1 MHTFAFS
8 EGLVT
13 RSELSLPF
21 TSFLVQMAHAKPT
34 CLGNDSVSI
43 EALTYS
49 IEHGVLGVIR
59 NSSIAVSVL
68 KKEMR

>member
-1 MHTFAFS
+1 MTKS
-8 EGLVT
+8 EFP
-13 RSELSLPF
+13 LPF
-21 TSFLVQMAHAKPT
+21 TSLPFQMTQATLT

-43 EALTYS
+43 EELTDS
-49 IEHGVLGVIR
+49 IEHGTLGVTR

>member
-1 MHTFAFS
+1 MIRF
-8 EGLVT
+8 
-13 RSELSLPF
+13 
-21 TSFLVQMAHAKPT
+21 
-34 CLGNDSVSI
+34 I

>member
-8 EGLVT
+8 GGTVAK
-13 RSELSLPF
+13 SECSLPI
-21 TSFLVQMAHAKPT
+21 TSLTFQMTQAT
-34 CLGNDSVSI
+34 LTYLGIDSVSI
-43 EALTYS
+43 EELTCS
-49 IEHGVLGVIR
+49 IEHGTLGATR

>member
-1 MHTFAFS
+1 MTQAT
-8 EGLVT
+8 L
-13 RSELSLPF
+13 
-21 TSFLVQMAHAKPT
+21 T

-43 EALTYS
+43 EELTDS
-49 IEHGVLGVIR
+49 IEHGTLGVTR

>member
-1 MHTFAFS
+1 MHTFAYS
-8 EGLVT
+8 GGSAT
-13 RSELSLPF
+13 KSELPLAVTCLPI
-21 TSFLVQMAHAKPT
+21 QMTQAT
-34 CLGNDSVSI
+34 LTYLGNDSVSI

-49 IEHGVLGVIR
+49 IEHGVLGVTR